1 MLYNFSHHGGFA
13 PSRSMWL
20 APLLCPLLLCSLLLA
35 GCTSPKATQKAPE
48 LPARHWLE
56 EAPGIPI
63 EKKAQ
68 IETAVPNLYDPDKTF
83 QFDDCVYLSI
93 QQSPMLV
100 NSAVELETSRLQLT
114 DAIWKYLPEPRMT
127 LTSSINVTQENKGSS
142 DVVSNYGQTMFRVG
156 FYAAFPNP
164 LMTYFN
170 AEVQKLS
177 VGLAIATHR
186 KAVGNVIKQIAEIFL
201 KMQAQEKIAEEQK
214 TLIPLT
220 KKSTE
225 YWKQVEATDGRQG
238 AAVEIARQKEREA
251 ELKVEKTQM
260 EATMQRTKLKIIAG
274 VEPQQQLNVN
284 VRDAAE
290 KILDNFDGYKST
302 WEDRWAFTE
311 DELLVRTQVKLQDYN
326 IMVAWAAYVPD
337 MNIQVNNNPPAGQ
350 YQPARGKED
359 TFVHLNFDFPLLD
372 WGRRYRGVQT
382 ARMGKAKAFH
392 EQARKRTDYSNKWL
406 QAEQRVALANTSYKI
421 AKNILDVAE
430 VEWKQSD
437 ISFNEGIEPFP
448 TLLAQKEKLVNARI
462 EFINAVLELKLAQLQ
477 WMELAN
483 VLQEKYIGPPAKEV
497 M

>member
-1 MLYNFSHHGGFA
+1 MLFTFLRRTYSGKKHVLWA
-13 PSRSMWL
+13 PI
-20 APLLCPLLLCSLLLA
+20 APLLVCLLMA
-35 GCTSPKATQKAPE
+35 GCASQKATQKAPE

-63 EKKAQ
+63 NKKEQLEA
-68 IETAVPNLYDPDKTF
+68 AVPNLYDPNKKF
-83 QFDDCVYLSI
+83 MFDDCVYLSI

-100 NSAVELETSRLQLT
+100 NSAVELETRRLQLT

-127 LTSSINVTQENKGSS
+127 LIASSNITQQNKGSS
-142 DVVSNYGQTMFRVG
+142 DVPSDYGSTRFRVG

-164 LMTYFN
+164 LLTYFN

-186 KAVGNVIKQIAEIFL
+186 KAVGNVIKQIAEIYL
-201 KMQAQEKIAEEQK
+201 KVQAQTTIMEEQK
-214 TLIPLT
+214 TLLPLT
-220 KKSTE
+220 KKATE

-238 AAVEIARQKEREA
+238 AMVEIAKQKEREA
-251 ELKVEKTQM
+251 ELKVEKSQM

-274 VEPQQQLNVN
+274 VEPQQQLNV
-284 VRDAAE
+284 DASQATA
-290 KILDNFDGYKST
+290 ILDGFDGYKNT
-302 WEDRWAFTE
+302 WEERWISTE

-337 MNIQVNNNPPAGQ
+337 MTISVNNDPPAGQ

-392 EQARKRTDYSNKWL
+392 EQARLRTDYSNKWL

-421 AKNILDVAE
+421 AKNSMEVAE
-430 VEWKQSD
+430 LEWKQTD
-437 ISFNEGIEPFP
+437 ISFNEGTEQFP
-448 TLLAQKEKLVNARI
+448 TLLSQKERLVNSRI
-462 EFINAVLELKLAQLQ
+462 EYINAVLELKLAQLQ

-483 VLQEKYIGPPAKEV
+483 ILQERYLGPPPKEV